1 MDMIFLG
8 NSKILKE
15 IERMNL
21 YFKNR
26 LDEQDERINRIS
38 VETNSNY
45 SLSYMTDKRT
55 LELNDRLNILNDDV
69 RSLINIGIIVMIL
82 LLVFICI
89 NLYMII
95 S

>member
-1 MDMIFLG
+1 MIFLG

-21 YFKNR
+21 YFKDR

-45 SLSYMTDKRT
+45 SKGYI
-55 LELNDRLNILNDDV
+55 NDRNIIELEERIYRLNEDFKFIINANIVIIILLTV
-69 RSLINIGIIVMIL
+69 FIGINIYL
-82 LLVFICI
+82 LML
-89 NLYMII
+89 
-95 S
+95 

>member
-1 MDMIFLG
+1 MIFLG
-8 NSKILKE
+8 NRKILKE

-21 YFKNR
+21 YFKDR

>member
-15 IERMNL
+15 IERINL
-21 YFKNR
+21 YFKDR

-45 SLSYMTDKRT
+45 SKGYI
-55 LELNDRLNILNDDV
+55 NDRNIIELEERIYRLNEDFKFIIYTDILIII
-69 RSLINIGIIVMIL
+69 LLTIFIGINIYL
-82 LLVFICI
+82 LIH
-89 NLYMII
+89 
-95 S
+95 